1 MNCLVY
7 AIHSSYIE
15 ENPNKVTKRT
25 TENRRKESK
34 VREIKALRRWISWV
48 DNESIGKQK
57 ISSLQINRNEIIV
70 KVKEKVRRKV
80 C

>member
-25 TENRRKESK
+25 TENRREDSN

-48 DNESIGKQK
+48 DNESIGRQK
-57 ISSLQINRNEIIV
+57 ISSLQINRNEIV
-70 KVKEKVRRKV
+70 KS
-80 C
+80 